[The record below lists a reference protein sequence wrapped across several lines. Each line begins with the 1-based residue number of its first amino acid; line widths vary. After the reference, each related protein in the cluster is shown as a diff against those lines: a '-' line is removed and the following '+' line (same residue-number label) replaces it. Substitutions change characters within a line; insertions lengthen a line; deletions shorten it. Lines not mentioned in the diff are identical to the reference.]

1 MNTLLAIS
9 KVTDARRD
17 VILAGG
23 LNHRLTWTPPPPPLP
38 APQLLNILF
47 WNCTEQFGEW
57 HIWSALYKSILV
69 LEVSIL
75 MQILI
80 SSSFYIVF
88 ALPLS
93 YFNVSLLIW
102 TIFDKDRGG
111 PNGKLGE

>member
-1 MNTLLAIS
+1 MAYLVSSIQAHSRL
-9 KVTDARRD
+9 
-17 VILAGG
+17 GG
-23 LNHRLTWTPPPPPLP
+23 KYIY
-38 APQLLNILF
+38 A
-47 WNCTEQFGEW
+47 
-57 HIWSALYKSILV
+57 
-69 LEVSIL
+69 
-75 MQILI
+75 ILI